1 LRWRLSLQGYAIVK
15 FLCLIKRSIKMGVS
29 CSLWG
34 LIKRLT
40 KIFLL
45 SELAEIGFDEILP
58 FMLGGDINLSRFAS
72 EKIRNLK

>member
-1 LRWRLSLQGYAIVK
+1 
-15 FLCLIKRSIKMGVS
+15 LIKISIKMGVS
-29 CSLWG
+29 CGLWG
-34 LIKRLT
+34 LLKRLT
-40 KIFLL
+40 KFFFLL

>member
-1 LRWRLSLQGYAIVK
+1 
-15 FLCLIKRSIKMGVS
+15 LIKISIKMGVS
-29 CSLWG
+29 CGLWG
-34 LIKRLT
+34 LLKRLT
-40 KIFLL
+40 KIFFLL

>member
-1 LRWRLSLQGYAIVK
+1 
-15 FLCLIKRSIKMGVS
+15 MGAAQEANKVF
-29 CSLWG
+29 
-34 LIKRLT
+34 
-40 KIFLL
+40 FLL